1 MSLYKSLI
9 KSIERFGKEGF
20 LSIARWGL
28 RPPAVDGFQLDECK
42 NILVVRQDN
51 RLGNLVLIEP
61 LLRDLKERLPKARIT
76 LLVGE
81 VFSELYRPG
90 SVVDEVIVFPQVKMA
105 RNPLRLLPWIR
116 KLRQRRW
123 DIAIDSAHPRS
134 ISTTNLLI
142 AGASGARVRLGFA
155 REGSE
160 RLLNKTVPAPKPCS
174 YIKEQLL
181 LLQPLGIEP
190 PVSSSCFNLPPGYEF
205 LASQF
210 RQALQVSEDEKLC
223 GFWVGGRYDKRL
235 AMKDFLNFYRKF
247 EEENPKRFT
256 PVLLSGPDE
265 EQVIE
270 PGIRHYRFTGPI
282 WELGACLK
290 TLCWFLSMDSGPR
303 HFAVALGVPSI
314 GLFRGGAQME
324 YGHADG
330 RKHFDFSIDQ
340 EHNLFSA
347 VLSAVDKVSENCK

>member
-1 MSLYKSLI
+1 MQSLF
-9 KSIERFGKEGF
+9 KSIERFGKDGF
-20 LSIARWGL
+20 LSIARLGFK
-28 RPPAVDGFQLDECK
+28 PPIVNEFQPDECRE
-42 NILVVRQDN
+42 ILVVRQDN

-61 LLRDLKERLPKARIT
+61 LLRALKERLPKARIT
-76 LLVGE
+76 LVVGE

-90 SVVDEVIVFPQVKMA
+90 SVVDEVIVFPHTKMA

-116 KLRQRRW
+116 KLRRRRW
-123 DIAIDSAHPRS
+123 DLAIDSAHPRS

-142 AGASGARVRLGFA
+142 ASVSGARVRLGFA

-160 RLLNKTVPAPKPCS
+160 RLLNRTIPAPEPHS
-174 YIKEQLL
+174 YIEEQLL
-181 LLQPLGIEP
+181 LLRPLGIEP
-190 PVSSSCFNLPPGYEF
+190 PVSSPSFELPPGHEF
-205 LASQF
+205 LAAQF
-210 RQALQVSEDEKLC
+210 RQALKVSADEKLC
-223 GFWVGGRYDKRL
+223 GFWLGGRYDKRL
-235 AMKDFLNFYRKF
+235 AMKDFLNFYREF
-247 EEENPKRFT
+247 DEEKPRRFV
-256 PVLLSGPDE
+256 PILFSGPNE
-265 EQVIE
+265 EQLTE

-330 RKHFDFSIDQ
+330 QKHFDFSIDH
-340 EHNLFSA
+340 EPNLFSA
-347 VLSAVDKVSENCK
+347 VLTAVNKITENCK